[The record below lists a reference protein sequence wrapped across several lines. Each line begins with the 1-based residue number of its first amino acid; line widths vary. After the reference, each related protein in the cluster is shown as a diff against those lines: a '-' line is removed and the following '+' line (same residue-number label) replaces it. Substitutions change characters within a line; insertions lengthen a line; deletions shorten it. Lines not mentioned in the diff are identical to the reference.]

1 MLAEEEKVA
10 IINKQRTGMNE
21 WMNWLTSTCK

>member
-1 MLAEEEKVA
+1 MLAEEKVA

-21 WMNWLTSTCK
+21 WMNWLTCK